1 MRLLLAAVIAAVIA
15 GCSSEKKAAP
25 SRPVEDPMD
34 DTVAGGE
41 GWLSAATLYPTRDDL
56 DSCSGPSPKSQCEVL
71 GIVAGP
77 DHRAAVVDQ
86 YLTSMKVRVIDGP
99 AAGKEGWCNKP
110 CLRKKPAD
118 PQAARPA
125 PSGVRR
131 PRPAPAKKR

>member
-1 MRLLLAAVIAAVIA
+1 MRLLHAAVMAAAIA
-15 GCSSEKKAAP
+15 GCSSDKKPAP
-25 SRPVEDPMD
+25 VKPVEDPMD
-34 DTVAGGE
+34 DTVSSGD

-56 DSCSGPSPKSQCEVL
+56 DECSGASPKSQCEVL
-71 GIVAGP
+71 GIVAGI

-118 PQAARPA
+118 PQAARPL